1 MKTIQELRQQI
12 DQVNMEILHLL
23 SQRGHLV
30 QEAAEISLSD
40 NSRFIDLRREQEMLD
55 LLIQNNPGPYSADD
69 IKHIYKAIF
78 SASLD
83 LKISVTHLYSS
94 RATQPADTVVS
105 IRDVTIGGSQPVIIA
120 GPCSVESE
128 QQMRQVAQS
137 LVERGVHLVRGGAF
151 KPRTSP
157 YAFQGLGAHGLQ
169 IMKKISQ
176 DFGLVTVS
184 ELLDVRD
191 LDLFLDT
198 IDVLQIG
205 ARNMA
210 NFMLL
215 REVGKIRKPVLLK
228 RGYGATIEEL
238 IYASEYILSEGN
250 TQVMLCERGIRTF
263 EPLSRN
269 TLDVTA
275 IAILKQKTHL
285 PVISDVSH
293 AAGKRDL
300 VIPLACASLAAGAN
314 GVMIEVHP
322 DPSRA
327 LSDRE
332 QQLSLAGFYQFMD
345 AVDPFLKGVPSK
357 TPEQAR

>member
-1 MKTIQELRQQI
+1 MKTIQELRHQI
-12 DQVNMEILHLL
+12 DQVNLEILNLL
-23 SQRGHLV
+23 SERGNLV

-69 IKHIYKAIF
+69 IQHIFKAIF

-94 RATQPADTVVS
+94 RATQPVDSIIT
-105 IRDVTIGGSQPVIIA
+105 IRDVTVGGNQPVIIA

-128 QQMRQVAQS
+128 DQMHIVAQG
-137 LVERGVHLVRGGAF
+137 LVERGVRLIRGGAF

-157 YAFQGLGAHGLQ
+157 YAFQGLGARGL
-169 IMKKISQ
+169 KILNNVCRE
-176 DFGLVTVS
+176 FGLISVS
-184 ELLDVRD
+184 EILDVRD
-191 LDLFLDT
+191 LDLYMNT

-205 ARNMA
+205 ARNMS

-215 REVGKIRKPVLLK
+215 KEVGKTRKPVLLK
-228 RGYGATIEEL
+228 RGFGATIEEL

-250 TQVMLCERGIRTF
+250 SQVMLCERGIRTF

-293 AAGKRDL
+293 AAGKREL
-300 VIPLACASLAAGAN
+300 VIPLARASLAAGAN
-314 GVMIEVHP
+314 GVMIEIHP
-322 DPSRA
+322 DPARA

-332 QQLSLAGFYQFMD
+332 QQLSLEGFRQFMD
-345 AVDPFLKGVPSK
+345 AVDPYLTTDHSK
-357 TPEQAR
+357 IQAPAG

>member
-12 DQVNMEILHLL
+12 DQVNLDILMLL
-23 SQRGHLV
+23 SERGHLV

-69 IKHIYKAIF
+69 IKHIFKPIF

-83 LKISVTHLYSS
+83 LKISSTHLFSS
-94 RATQPADTVVS
+94 RATQAEDTIIS
-105 IRDVTIGGSQPVIIA
+105 IRDVIIGGKQPIIIA
-120 GPCSVESE
+120 GPCSIENQ
-128 QQMRQVAQS
+128 QQMQAIAQK
-137 LVERGVHLVRGGAF
+137 LVERGVRLVRGGAF

-157 YAFQGLGAHGLQ
+157 YAFQGLGAQGLRILNQ
-169 IMKKISQ
+169 ISK
-176 DFGLVTVS
+176 DYGLVTIS
-184 ELLDVRD
+184 ELLDIRD
-191 LDLFLDT
+191 LDLFLDL
-198 IDVLQIG
+198 IDVIQIG

-215 REVGKIRKPVLLK
+215 KEVGKTHKPVLLK
-228 RGYGATIEEL
+228 RGFGATIEEL

-250 TQVMLCERGIRTF
+250 SQVMLCERGIRTF
-263 EPLSRN
+263 EPLTRN
-269 TLDVTA
+269 TLDITA

-300 VIPLACASLAAGAN
+300 VVPLARASLAAGAN

-322 DPSRA
+322 DPARA

-332 QQLSLAGFYQFMD
+332 QQLSLDGFNLFMD
-345 AVDPFLKGVPSK
+345 AVEPYLVPIDPK
-357 TPEQAR
+357 TP

>member
-12 DQVNMEILHLL
+12 DQVNLQILQLL

-40 NSRFIDLRREQEMLD
+40 NSRFIDLRREQEMLE
-55 LLIQNNPGPYSADD
+55 LLIQNNPGPYSAED
-69 IKHIYKAIF
+69 ITRIYKAIF

-83 LKISVTHLYSS
+83 LKISSTHLYSS
-94 RATQPADTVVS
+94 RATQPYDTVIQ
-105 IRDVTIGGSQPVIIA
+105 IRDLTIGGHAASGAAPAIIA

-128 QQMRQVAQS
+128 AQMRLVAEN
-137 LVERGVHLVRGGAF
+137 LVKRGVRMLRGGAF

-157 YAFQGLGAHGLQ
+157 YAFQGLGEEGLR
-169 IMKKISQ
+169 ILRDISLEY
-176 DFGLVTVS
+176 DLVTVS
-184 ELLDVRD
+184 EILDPRHME
-191 LDLFLDT
+191 LFAEY

-215 REVGKIRKPVLLK
+215 REAGKSGKPVLLK
-228 RGYGATIEEL
+228 RGFGATIEEL

-250 TQVMLCERGIRTF
+250 SQVMLCERGIRTF

-285 PVISDVSH
+285 PVFADVSH

-300 VIPLACASLAAGAN
+300 VVPLARASLAAGAD
-314 GVMIEVHP
+314 GVMVEVHP
-322 DPSRA
+322 DPARA

-332 QQLSLAGFYQFMD
+332 QQLSMADFDRFMQQMQTY
-345 AVDPFLKGVPSK
+345 LG
-357 TPEQAR
+357 TPAPTG

>member
-1 MKTIQELRQQI
+1 MRTIQELRQKI
-12 DQVNMEILHLL
+12 DRVNLDILQLL
-23 SQRGHLV
+23 SERGHLV
-30 QEAAEISLSD
+30 KEAAEISLSD

-83 LKISVTHLYSS
+83 LKISSTHLYSS
-94 RATQPADTVVS
+94 RATQAEDTIIP
-105 IRDVTIGGSQPVIIA
+105 IRDVIIGGTQPIIIA
-120 GPCSVESE
+120 GPCSIENE
-128 QQMRQVAQS
+128 QQMLVIAQQ
-137 LVERGVHLVRGGAF
+137 LVKRGVRFLRGGAY

-157 YAFQGLGAHGLQ
+157 YAFQGLGAQGLRILNQ
-169 IMKKISQ
+169 ISK
-176 DFGLVTVS
+176 DHGLVTIS
-184 ELLDVRD
+184 ELLDIRD
-191 LDLFLDT
+191 LDLFLDL
-198 IDVLQIG
+198 IDVIQIG

-215 REVGKIRKPVLLK
+215 KEVGKTQKPILLK
-228 RGYGATIEEL
+228 RGFGATIEEL

-250 TQVMLCERGIRTF
+250 SQVMLCERGIRTF
-263 EPLSRN
+263 EPLTRN

-300 VIPLACASLAAGAN
+300 VVPLARASLAAGAN

-322 DPSRA
+322 DPARA

-332 QQLSLAGFYQFMD
+332 QQLSLDGFNLFMD
-345 AVDPFLKGVPSK
+345 AIEPYLAPMNPKIP
-357 TPEQAR
+357 

>member
-12 DQVNMEILHLL
+12 DQVNLEILRLL
-23 SQRGHLV
+23 SDRGQLV
-30 QEAAEISLSD
+30 KEAAEISMSD
-40 NSRFIDLRREQEMLD
+40 NSRFIDQRREQEMLE

-69 IKHIYKAIF
+69 ITHIYKAIF

-83 LKISVTHLYSS
+83 LKISATHLYSS
-94 RATQPADTVVS
+94 RATQAEDTLITV
-105 IRDVTIGGSQPVIIA
+105 RDVTLGGSQPVIIA
-120 GPCSVESE
+120 GPCSIESE
-128 QQMRQVAQS
+128 GQVRQVAQG
-137 LVERGVHLVRGGAF
+137 LVERGVRLLRGGAF

-157 YAFQGLGAHGLQ
+157 YAFQGLGVQGLR
-169 IMKKISQ
+169 ILHAISQ
-176 DFGLVTVS
+176 EFDLVSVS
-184 ELLDVRD
+184 EILDVRHI
-191 LDLFLDT
+191 DLFLEH

-205 ARNMA
+205 ARNMS

-215 REVGKIRKPVLLK
+215 KEVGKTRKPVLLK
-228 RGYGATIEEL
+228 RGFGATIEEL

-250 TQVMLCERGIRTF
+250 WQVMLCERGIRTF

-293 AAGKRDL
+293 AAGKREL
-300 VIPLACASLAAGAN
+300 VIPLARASLAAGAN

-322 DPSRA
+322 DPARA

-332 QQLSLAGFYQFMD
+332 QQLSLDGFNRFMD
-345 AVDPFLKGVPSK
+345 QVASYLI
-357 TPEQAR
+357 